1 MLVLYQALPSLP
13 AKNRPRRAL
22 CRGHSL
28 PNLQSLDALFAL
40 VRLEAMPL
48 QLHEAAS
55 WAATC
60 RRKGLVPAPGAPET
74 CCAKRNIHH
83 FVPEPKDKAA
93 LQGSDPGDPG
103 AAAVGTRRPASSG
116 LWAQ

>member
-1 MLVLYQALPSLP
+1 MLVLYQALPSLR

-22 CRGHSL
+22 CRGHSCL
-28 PNLQSLDALFAL
+28 AEFAESDALFAL

-60 RRKGLVPAPGAPET
+60 RRKGLVPAAGAPET

-83 FVPEPKDKAA
+83 FVPEPRDKPA
-93 LQGSDPGDPG
+93 LQGSDST
-103 AAAVGTRRPASSG
+103 AVAVGTRRPASSG